1 MTFNPNADVSGNK
14 ARRRG
19 RNTAIAGGGV
29 VGLGALAVVLMNMF
43 GLGDFAP
50 LVEGLTGGGQQEAP
64 SAQIE
69 NCTTGADANAD
80 DDCRIAAA
88 SLAIDQFW
96 AENVQGYREPVL
108 TVVEGSTSTP
118 CGTASNA
125 VGPFYC
131 PADEGVYIDPDFFAI
146 LRQQFGASAGELSQL
161 YVLAHEYGH
170 HVQNIIGTMSQY
182 PNNGT
187 GPASN
192 GVRMELQADCYAGA
206 WVGAMTEQKDASGV
220 PYLTAPTE
228 QQLRDA
234 LNAAS
239 TVGDD
244 HIQEQSGGFV
254 NPESWTHG
262 SSQQR
267 EFWFATGYQYGLGEC
282 DVFAVPAAELES
294 GS

>member
-1 MTFNPNADVSGNK
+1 MTFNPNADVSANK
-14 ARRRG
+14 ARHRG
-19 RNTAIAGGGV
+19 RNAAIAGGGV
-29 VGLGALAVVLMNMF
+29 VGLGAIAVLLMNMF
-43 GLGDFAP
+43 GLGDFAG
-50 LVEGLTGGGQQEAP
+50 LVEGMTGGGQQESSSSTIADC
-64 SAQIE
+64 Q
-69 NCTTGADANAD
+69 TGADANAN

-96 AENVQGYREPVL
+96 AENVQGYREPTL
-108 TVVEGSTSTP
+108 TVVSGSTSTP

-131 PADEGVYIDPDFFAI
+131 PADQGVYMDPTFFGL
-146 LRQQFGASAGELSQL
+146 LRQQFGASAGELAQL

-170 HVQNIIGTMSQY
+170 HIQNITGTMNEY

-187 GPASN
+187 GPSSN

-206 WVGAMTEQKDASGV
+206 WVGAMTEQTDANGV
-220 PYLTAPTE
+220 PYLQAPTE
-228 QQLRDA
+228 QQLVDA

-244 HIQEQSGGFV
+244 HIQSQSGFV

-267 EFWFATGYQYGLGEC
+267 QFWFATGYQNGVGSC
-282 DVFAVPAAELES
+282 DVFAVPANQL
-294 GS
+294 